1 MGRGPRVRPRLR
13 GHEIPGHGEATRAE
27 PRSVRPRRGAR
38 SEHRPRV
45 GQGRPHGDPGT
56 RGRGPGRRRGRT
68 DSGVRARDREDSLSQ
83 GAHRCTA
90 RGAREADREPGS
102 DDRGGRETRNPRPRA
117 LGTDPV
123 QIDLRNRCWGHPD
136 FRPRDRLA
144 RPDPGR
150 DRRDDRRTGAGMSD
164 LVVLHEV
171 PDSKHGKAP
180 EDRSITE
187 RIRLGVAIVDKPAG
201 PTSHQVSAWV
211 RDMFGVPKAGHSGT
225 LDPRVTGVLPVAL
238 ADATRAI
245 EAVLAGD
252 KDYIGVFQLHQ
263 DVDPRRV
270 RSMMARFVG
279 EIYQV
284 PPVRSA
290 VKREQRTRHVFELE
304 PLEIDGRDVLFRVRC
319 ESGTYIRTL
328 AVDLGEALGVGAN
341 LVDLRRTRTAG
352 FTESDARP
360 LNAFRDA
367 LAFAKEGDETAVRT
381 ILRPM
386 EDLLRHLPRIVVKDT
401 AVDSICHGANLA
413 VPGVAKLSPHIHR
426 GASVGVFTG
435 KGEAVALSKALMTTD
450 EIVIAKSGAAAD
462 TGRVL
467 MTPGTYPKLWK

>member
-1 MGRGPRVRPRLR
+1 
-13 GHEIPGHGEATRAE
+13 
-27 PRSVRPRRGAR
+27 
-38 SEHRPRV
+38 
-45 GQGRPHGDPGT
+45 
-56 RGRGPGRRRGRT
+56 
-68 DSGVRARDREDSLSQ
+68 
-83 GAHRCTA
+83 
-90 RGAREADREPGS
+90 
-102 DDRGGRETRNPRPRA
+102 
-117 LGTDPV
+117 
-123 QIDLRNRCWGHPD
+123 
-136 FRPRDRLA
+136 
-144 RPDPGR
+144 
-150 DRRDDRRTGAGMSD
+150 MSD
-164 LVVLHEV
+164 LVVLHET
-171 PDSKHGKAP
+171 PDSKHGTRP
-180 EDRSITE
+180 EDRTIQE

-211 RDMFGVPKAGHSGT
+211 RDMFSVPKAGHSGT

-238 ADATRAI
+238 ADATRAV

-252 KDYIGVFQLHQ
+252 KEYVGVFQLHQ

-290 VKREQRTRHVFELE
+290 VKREQRTRRVFELE

-328 AVDLGEALGVGAN
+328 AVDLGDALGVGAN
-341 LVDLRRTRTAG
+341 LVDLRRTRTASFG
-352 FTESDARP
+352 EADAHP

-367 LAFAKEGDETAVRT
+367 LAFAKEDADEGPVRE
-381 ILRPM
+381 ILRPI
-386 EDLLRHLPRIVVKDT
+386 EDLLRHLPRVVIKDT
-401 AVDSICHGANLA
+401 AVDALCHGANLA
-413 VPGVAKLSPHIHR
+413 VPGVAKLSPHIRR
-426 GASVGVFTG
+426 GDSVGVFTG

-467 MTPGTYPKLWK
+467 MEPGTYPKLWK